1 MVKSAAGEALS
12 IAALQWRTA
21 LQFYGD
27 RRTRTPILIIWVAS
41 FGGALHASV
50 TTFFY
55 LELGATEIQIG
66 LLGFIMSAGSLLLSP
81 FFGWLLDRRGAFPPI
96 ALTAGAC
103 AVGCLVR
110 GAATG
115 LRTLL
120 LGKPRPR
127 FRCPPHSNPCTRI
140 QAARVA
146 CEGAGLFGAASPAAA
161 LPATTFAWVFVRH
174 NIRLHYFFVS
184 RFRGGLP
191 GRGG

>member
-81 FFGWLLDRRGAFPPI
+81 FFGWLLDRRGVARLFQRRRHLR
-96 ALTAGAC
+96 ASA
-103 AVGCLVR
+103 AVASRASRSAQAVCMKSWLMSVFQNGC
-110 GAATG
+110 
-115 LRTLL
+115 
-120 LGKPRPR
+120 
-127 FRCPPHSNPCTRI
+127 
-140 QAARVA
+140 
-146 CEGAGLFGAASPAAA
+146 
-161 LPATTFAWVFVRH
+161 TT
-174 NIRLHYFFVS
+174 
-184 RFRGGLP
+184 P
-191 GRGG
+191 